1 MKRLIQILAVSAL
14 GVLMIGCSK
23 ESSNE
28 QISSTNYE
36 LKLRGDI
43 KAPISATRVN
53 ANGFETNDKVG
64 VYVTST
70 GSLAA
75 QGNTLDNAAYTYSNG
90 NLNAPAGS
98 EVYWDSKDTRLSVY
112 AYYPYAVS
120 IANNSAYAFAVEANQ
135 SEEEN
140 FYNSDFI
147 AAKAENIAPQENAVS
162 LTFTHSLSK
171 VMVSLVAGEGIT
183 AEELAAAEKTFTISG
198 LATNGTI
205 NIATGAATAGSTKA
219 AITPLESNGSNYAAV
234 VYPQEG
240 AISFNLTLGGEVF
253 SYTTNIDFEAGYQY
267 QFNLTINTWESPEMT
282 LKDTTISPWKDGGT
296 TDGQMT
302 NIITFSDSNFKDY
315 IVSNYDTDNDGEI
328 SYAEAEAATS
338 IIVDNMGIT
347 SLDELKYF
355 SNLTHL
361 ECQRN
366 QISSLDVTQNKKL
379 KSLKCF
385 DTDITVL
392 DISQNAELNYLE
404 CFRAKL
410 TNLDVSNNPLLR
422 LLDCGENKLTSLDV
436 SNNTVLEHLQFGLN
450 QITSIDVS
458 HITELDGLY
467 CGGNQLTSIDV
478 SQNANLRDL
487 EIGENKLTEL
497 NISNNVK
504 LNRLCCQYNQLTSL
518 DVSNNTALTELEC
531 NPMNDTNGNNLL
543 ETIYIANGQ
552 VINKLDKPDATN
564 IEEK

>member
-1 MKRLIQILAVSAL
+1 
-14 GVLMIGCSK
+14 
-23 ESSNE
+23 
-28 QISSTNYE
+28 
-36 LKLRGDI
+36 
-43 KAPISATRVN
+43 
-53 ANGFETNDKVG
+53 
-64 VYVTST
+64 
-70 GSLAA
+70 
-75 QGNTLDNAAYTYSNG
+75 
-90 NLNAPAGS
+90 
-98 EVYWDSKDTRLSVY
+98 
-112 AYYPYAVS
+112 
-120 IANNSAYAFAVEANQ
+120 
-135 SEEEN
+135 
-140 FYNSDFI
+140 
-147 AAKAENIAPQENAVS
+147 
-162 LTFTHSLSK
+162 
-171 VMVSLVAGEGIT
+171 MVSLVAGEGIS

-219 AITPLESNGSNYAAV
+219 AITPLENNGSNYAAV

-296 TDGQMT
+296 TDGQMI

-361 ECQRN
+361 ECQQN

-410 TNLDVSNNPLLR
+410 TNLDVSNNPLLI

-436 SNNTVLEHLQFGLN
+436 SNNTVLEHLQFGQN

>member
-1 MKRLIQILAVSAL
+1 MKRLIQMLAVSAL

-53 ANGFETNDKVG
+53 ANGFEANDKVG

-112 AYYPYAVS
+112 AYYPYAAS
-120 IANNSAYAFAVEANQ
+120 IADNSAYAFAVEANQ

-171 VMVSLVAGEGIT
+171 VLVSLVAGEGIS
-183 AEELAAAEKTFTISG
+183 AEELVAAEKTFTISG

-205 NIATGAATAGSTKA
+205 NIATGAATADSTKA
-219 AITPLESNGSNYAAV
+219 AITPLENNGSNYAAV

-282 LKDTTISPWKDGGT
+282 LKDTTISPWKDGET
-296 TDGQMT
+296 TDGQMI

-379 KSLKCF
+379 RSLKCF

-410 TNLDVSNNPLLR
+410 TNLDVSNNPLLIH
-422 LLDCGENKLTSLDV
+422 LYCGDNKITSLDV
-436 SNNTVLEHLQFGLN
+436 SNNIMLEHLHIGGTEFA
-450 QITSIDVS
+450 SIDLSNNINLEALFCGYSKLTTIDLTKNVELRVFEIHNANIAELNVS
-458 HITELDGLY
+458 NNTKLY
-467 CGGNQLTSIDV
+467 RLQCENNQLT
-478 SQNANLRDL
+478 
-487 EIGENKLTEL
+487 T
-497 NISNNVK
+497 
-504 LNRLCCQYNQLTSL
+504 L
-518 DVSNNTALTELEC
+518 DVSNNTSLTDLYC
-531 NPMNDTNGNNLL
+531 NPMNDADGNNLL

-552 VINKLDKPDATN
+552 VINNLDKPDATN

>member
-64 VYVTST
+64 VYVSST

-112 AYYPYAVS
+112 AYYPYAAS

-171 VMVSLVAGEGIT
+171 VMVSLVAGEGIS

-240 AISFNLTLGGEVF
+240 AISFNLTLGGEIF

-338 IIVDNMGIT
+338 IIVDNMGIA

-361 ECQRN
+361 ECQQN

-379 KSLKCF
+379 KHLKCF

-404 CFRAKL
+404 CFRTKL
-410 TNLDVSNNPLLR
+410 TNLDVSNNPLLIY
-422 LLDCGENKLTSLDV
+422 LYCGDNKITSLDV
-436 SNNTVLEHLQFGLN
+436 SNNIMLEHLHIGGTEFA
-450 QITSIDVS
+450 SIDLSNNINLEALFCGYSKLTTIDLTKNVELRVFEIHNANIAELNVS
-458 HITELDGLY
+458 NNTKLY
-467 CGGNQLTSIDV
+467 RLQCENNQLT
-478 SQNANLRDL
+478 
-487 EIGENKLTEL
+487 T
-497 NISNNVK
+497 
-504 LNRLCCQYNQLTSL
+504 L
-518 DVSNNTALTELEC
+518 DVSNNTSLTDLYC
-531 NPMNDTNGNNLL
+531 NPMNDADGNNLL

>member
-23 ESSNE
+23 DSSNE

-112 AYYPYAVS
+112 AYYPYAAS

-135 SEEEN
+135 SEVEN

-171 VMVSLVAGEGIT
+171 VMASLVAGEGIT

-205 NIATGAATAGSTKA
+205 NLATGVATAGSTKA
-219 AITPLESNGSNYAAV
+219 AITPLENNGSNYAAI

-282 LKDTTISPWKDGGT
+282 LTSTSIDPWDNGEDLSGVMSNTIAFADPTLKSLLLNEYKQERVEHEEYT
-296 TDGQMT
+296 EYVRTET
-302 NIITFSDSNFKDY
+302 KIDSNG
-315 IVSNYDTDNDGEI
+315 DGEI
-328 SYAEAEAATS
+328 SYEEAKYIYEL
-338 IIVDNMGIT
+338 VIT
-347 SLDELKYF
+347 SGSISSIAGLEYF
-355 SNLTHL
+355 SNLEGFVVT
-361 ECQRN
+361 N
-366 QISSLDVTQNKKL
+366 TTIPSNLDL
-379 KSLKCF
+379 SR
-385 DTDITVL
+385 IT
-392 DISQNAELNYLE
+392 S
-404 CFRAKL
+404 L
-410 TNLDVSNNPLLR
+410 TNV
-422 LLDCGENKLTSLDV
+422 
-436 SNNTVLEHLQFGLN
+436 QLN
-450 QITSIDVS
+450 RISGTTSIDLTNNPNLTYV
-458 HITELDGLY
+458 Y
-467 CGGNQLTSIDV
+467 CGMNSSLHTLNLSGATSLEELNCTNNAIEVLDLSNNLSLSEV
-478 SQNANLRDL
+478 YLNGESSLQTVYVHSSQN
-487 EIGENKLTEL
+487 TEGWKFPEGVTPTVK
-497 NISNNVK
+497 NN
-504 LNRLCCQYNQLTSL
+504 
-518 DVSNNTALTELEC
+518 
-531 NPMNDTNGNNLL
+531 
-543 ETIYIANGQ
+543 
-552 VINKLDKPDATN
+552 
-564 IEEK
+564 

>member
-1 MKRLIQILAVSAL
+1 M
-14 GVLMIGCSK
+14 
-23 ESSNE
+23 
-28 QISSTNYE
+28 
-36 LKLRGDI
+36 KLRGDI
-43 KAPISATRVN
+43 KAPMSATRVN
-53 ANGFETNDKVG
+53 ANGFEANDKVG

-112 AYYPYAVS
+112 AYYPYAAS
-120 IANNSAYAFAVEANQ
+120 IADNSAYAFAVEANQ

-147 AAKAENIAPQENAVS
+147 ATKAENIAPQENAVS

-171 VMVSLVAGEGIT
+171 VMVSLVAGEGIS
-183 AEELAAAEKTFTISG
+183 AEELVAAEKTFTISG

-205 NIATGAATAGSTKA
+205 NIATGAATADSTKA
-219 AITPLESNGSNYAAV
+219 AITPLENNGSNYAAV

-338 IIVDNMGIT
+338 IIVDNMGIA

-410 TNLDVSNNPLLR
+410 TNLDVSNNPLLIY
-422 LLDCGENKLTSLDV
+422 LYCGDNKITSLDV
-436 SNNTVLEHLQFGLN
+436 SNNIMLEHLHIGGTEFA
-450 QITSIDVS
+450 SIDLSNNINLEALFCGYSKLTTIDLTKNVELRVFEIHNANIAELNVS
-458 HITELDGLY
+458 NNTKLY
-467 CGGNQLTSIDV
+467 RLQCENNQLT
-478 SQNANLRDL
+478 
-487 EIGENKLTEL
+487 T
-497 NISNNVK
+497 
-504 LNRLCCQYNQLTSL
+504 L
-518 DVSNNTALTELEC
+518 DVSNNTSLTDLYC
-531 NPMNDTNGNNLL
+531 NPMNDADGNNLL

-552 VINKLDKPDATN
+552 VINNLDKPDATN